1 VANSSAVRLGS
12 GLSAVAV
19 EAFVNIGAGCP
30 IKRRMFDEEENEK
43 RRNGFYR

>member
-1 VANSSAVRLGS
+1 LAAAYRQLP
-12 GLSAVAV
+12 V

-30 IKRRMFDEEENEK
+30 IKRRIFDEEENEK